1 MSIIARVT
9 YPNCEAKAIITS
21 REKQS
26 AHVVNLYCSCT
37 STKECGATFR
47 ITQSL
52 DHFLNPPCKTT
63 AQIAAGLIKNL
74 PREEQ
79 LELVGL

>member
-1 MSIIARVT
+1 MARVT
-9 YPNCEAKAIITS
+9 CPNCEAKATITS

-37 STKECGATFR
+37 NTKECGATFR
-47 ITQSL
+47 ITQSF

-63 AQIAAGLIKNL
+63 AQLAASLIKNL
-74 PREEQ
+74 PREKQ
-79 LELVGL
+79 LELIGIV